1 MHSIF
6 FKPHNLT
13 QKNPREQIQKSVM
26 LNYGQT
32 AEKRKKK
39 TSLRNRTCTTEKRPN
54 PSEISR
60 LHRVNGRVAE
70 TRGIF
75 MFA

>member
-39 TSLRNRTCTTEKRPN
+39 L
-54 PSEISR
+54 PS
-60 LHRVNGRVAE
+60 
-70 TRGIF
+70 GIGP
-75 MFA
+75 AQPKKGLIQAKSAVYTG